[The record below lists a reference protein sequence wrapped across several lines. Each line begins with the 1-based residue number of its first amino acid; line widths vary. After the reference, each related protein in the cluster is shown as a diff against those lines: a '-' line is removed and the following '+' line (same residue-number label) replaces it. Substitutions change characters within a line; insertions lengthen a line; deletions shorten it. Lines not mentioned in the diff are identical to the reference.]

1 MEKRLSIILPV
12 FNEKESLSVMVRLLN
27 SYLKFDNEILI
38 IYDDIKDNSLP
49 VAEALEKEFRNVRKL
64 QNTKGAGVMNAV
76 DTGIK
81 ASKYDYILITAVD
94 EIFPIISIN
103 EMLDLAI
110 KNDFDFVSGTR
121 YSKGGKGLEDR

>member
-1 MEKRLSIILPV
+1 
-12 FNEKESLSVMVRLLN
+12 MVRLLN

-76 DTGIK
+76 DTELKHQNMI
-81 ASKYDYILITAVD
+81 
-94 EIFPIISIN
+94 IF
-103 EMLDLAI
+103 L
-110 KNDFDFVSGTR
+110 
-121 YSKGGKGLEDR
+121 

>member
-49 VAEALEKEFRNVRKL
+49 VAEALEKEFRNV
-64 QNTKGAGVMNAV
+64 
-76 DTGIK
+76 
-81 ASKYDYILITAVD
+81 
-94 EIFPIISIN
+94 IS
-103 EMLDLAI
+103 
-110 KNDFDFVSGTR
+110 
-121 YSKGGKGLEDR
+121 